1 MERKE
6 DERSGEERERKG
18 KKGNGSVAV
27 AVCERLVKRLS
38 TEQMCRC
45 EGVKVC
51 TEKPVC
57 LCFV

>member
-38 TEQMCRC
+38 TEQMWRC
-45 EGVKVC
+45 EGVKV
-51 TEKPVC
+51 
-57 LCFV
+57 